1 MKRIIYKVNTFEKIL
16 PLLGTK
22 ISSFYA
28 GVHSLLKQLRLV
40 NLFDPIFSHISI
52 QMDQSDPLY
61 LEI

>member
-1 MKRIIYKVNTFEKIL
+1 MKRTIYKVNTFEKIL
-16 PLLGTK
+16 PLMGTK

-28 GVHSLLKQLRLV
+28 GTFFTQTT
-40 NLFDPIFSHISI
+40 PISEPVRSYYHISI